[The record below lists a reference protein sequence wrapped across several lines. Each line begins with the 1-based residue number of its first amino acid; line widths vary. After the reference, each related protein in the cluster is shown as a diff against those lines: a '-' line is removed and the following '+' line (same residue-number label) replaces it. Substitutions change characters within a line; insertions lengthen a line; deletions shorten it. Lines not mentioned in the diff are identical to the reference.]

1 MFLCRR
7 SGDTYLGIEQLDSLY
22 LKACIIPIDFCLK
35 ARKYGMPSSK
45 ILVVEDEGIVSID
58 IRYILRQIGYPATE
72 VAFSAEE
79 ALQKIQRYHPDLV
92 LMDIGLKGKLDGI
105 EAAKILK
112 EKYNIPVIFLTG
124 YADKNT
130 LTRSKSAEPIGY
142 IVKPIDENELKN
154 ILAKALQ

>member
-1 MFLCRR
+1 
-7 SGDTYLGIEQLDSLY
+7 
-22 LKACIIPIDFCLK
+22 
-35 ARKYGMPSSK
+35 MPSSK

-58 IRYILRQIGYPATE
+58 IRYILRQIGYSATE
-72 VAFSAEE
+72 IAFSAEE
-79 ALQKIQRYHPDLV
+79 ALQKIQLYHPDLV

-105 EAAKILK
+105 EAAKIVK
-112 EKYNIPVIFLTG
+112 EKHNIPVIFLTG
-124 YADKNT
+124 YADENT